1 MQRIGFVLS
10 PGFQVMSFAALSVFE
25 YANNEMGEPVYDVR
39 LLSETGGLM
48 RSSIGV
54 SVVTEPFRATVF
66 DTLFFCRGTEPTP
79 GLIEFLRQASSDAE
93 GSPRPAPAPL
103 SWPKQVCSTA
113 DARPHTGATRATCRR
128 GSQK

>member
-25 YANNEMGEPVYDVR
+25 YANKEMGEPVYDVR

-54 SVVTEPFRATVF
+54 SVATEPFDDTTF
-66 DTLFFCRGTEPTP
+66 DTLF
-79 GLIEFLRQASSDAE
+79 
-93 GSPRPAPAPL
+93 SPVAPN
-103 SWPKQVCSTA
+103 
-113 DARPHTGATRATCRR
+113 RRRRA
-128 GSQK
+128 